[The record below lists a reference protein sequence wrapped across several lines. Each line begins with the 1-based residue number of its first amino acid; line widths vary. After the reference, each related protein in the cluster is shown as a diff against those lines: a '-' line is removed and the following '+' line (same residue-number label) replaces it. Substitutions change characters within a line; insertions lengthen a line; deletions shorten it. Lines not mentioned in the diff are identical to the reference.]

1 MAQFDPREVCAVV
14 LAGGMGSRMGGVDK
28 GLQMLASKP
37 LAKHCVQRLKAQT
50 LGSPGL
56 IAINANRNA
65 DLYSSWG
72 FPVWADELEG
82 YAGPLAGFETG
93 LQHCTNS
100 QEGDA
105 AAPEGY
111 RYLLTVSCDTPC
123 FPLDLMERLARAL
136 EFPAFGPQGADI
148 AVAGAPEQDGKG
160 AWTLRPQPVFCL
172 LRTALAP
179 SLRAFLA
186 SGGRK
191 VDAWTAQHRTV
202 VVAFDQAQDDPQ
214 AFFNANTLAE
224 LRSLESTPL
233 RTV

>member
-28 GLQMLASKP
+28 GLQLLAGQP
-37 LAKHCVQRLKAQT
+37 LAGHCVQRLQAQT
-50 LGSPGL
+50 LGAPGL

-65 DLYSSWG
+65 DLYARWG
-72 FPVWADELEG
+72 CPVWADELKG
-82 YAGPLAGFETG
+82 YAGPLAGFETA
-93 LQHCTNS
+93 LQYCS
-100 QEGDA
+100 SRPAGDA

-111 RYLLTVSCDTPC
+111 RYLLTVACDTPR
-123 FPLDLMERLARAL
+123 FPLDLMDRLAQAL
-136 EFPAFGPQGADI
+136 EFAAFGSQGADI
-148 AVAGAPEQDGKG
+148 AVAGARERDDKG
-160 AWTLRPQPVFCL
+160 QWTLRPQPVFCL
-172 LRTALAP
+172 LRTTLAP
-179 SLRAFLA
+179 SLQAFLA